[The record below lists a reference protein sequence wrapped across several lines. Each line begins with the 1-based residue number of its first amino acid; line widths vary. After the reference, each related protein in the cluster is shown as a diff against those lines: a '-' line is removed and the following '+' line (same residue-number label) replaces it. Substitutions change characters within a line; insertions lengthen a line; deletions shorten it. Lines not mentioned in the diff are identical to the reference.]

1 MFEQSLLN
9 RRSAKRPVALAVS
22 VVLQVSLLAIALVV
36 PLVFIDVL
44 PAAQLS
50 TLFVLP
56 PLPVARAAAPAPAP
70 EATTRRVKVRRTTD
84 NVFRAPSAIPKR
96 VARIVEDIE
105 IDPNLAQL
113 ALNLPQGIGQGSGS
127 REGVPGLDGLFSAP
141 KPAPP
146 PPPTRQES
154 KTPTIQRI
162 KRGGAVVEAMALS
175 RPGPVYPELAKR
187 ARVQGDVELN
197 AVIGVDGG
205 IKELRVASGHPLLV
219 RAAVE
224 AVSQWRYR
232 PTTLNGDPVEVAT
245 QITVTFRLR

>member
-1 MFEQSLLN
+1 MFEQSMLD
-9 RRSAKRPVALAVS
+9 RRSAKRPLALALS
-22 VVLQVSLLAIALVV
+22 LVLQISLLAIALVV
-36 PLVFIDVL
+36 PLVFIDAL

-70 EATTRRVKVRRTTD
+70 EATTRRVKVRRVAD
-84 NVFRAPSAIPKR
+84 NIFRAPSAIPKR
-96 VARIVEDIE
+96 VARIVEEIE

-113 ALNLPQGIGQGSGS
+113 AMNLPHGVGQRGGG
-127 REGVPGLDGLFSAP
+127 RGGVPGLDGLFSAP
-141 KPAPP
+141 PAAPP
-146 PPPTRQES
+146 PPPAREEN

-162 KRGGAVVEAMALS
+162 KRGGAVVEAMAVS

-197 AVIGVDGG
+197 AVIGVDGS

-219 RAAVE
+219 KAAVE
-224 AVSQWRYR
+224 AVSRWRYR

>member
-1 MFEQSLLN
+1 MFEQSMLD
-9 RRSAKRPVALAVS
+9 RRSAKRPLALAVS
-22 VVLQVSLLAIALVV
+22 LVLQISFLAIALVV
-36 PLVFIDVL
+36 PLVFIDGL

-56 PLPVARAAAPAPAP
+56 PLPVARAAAPEPAP
-70 EATTRRVKVRRTTD
+70 EAATRRVKVRRVTD

-96 VARIVEDIE
+96 VARIVEEIE

-113 ALNLPQGIGQGSGS
+113 ALHVPDGVGQRGGS
-127 REGVPGLDGLFSAP
+127 RDGIPGLDGLFSAP
-141 KPAPP
+141 RPEAPP
-146 PPPTRQES
+146 PAPVENNSPA
-154 KTPTIQRI
+154 IQRI
-162 KRGGAVVEAMALS
+162 KRGGAVVEAMAVS

-197 AVIGVDGG
+197 AVIGVDGS
-205 IKELRVASGHPLLV
+205 IQELRVTSGHPLLV
-219 RAAVE
+219 KAAVE
-224 AVSQWRYR
+224 AVSHWRYR

>member
-9 RRSAKRPVALAVS
+9 GRPAKRPFALLVS
-22 VVLQVSLLAIALVV
+22 VALQVSLLAIALVV

-56 PLPVARAAAPAPAP
+56 PLPVARAAAPAAPPEPA
-70 EATTRRVKVRRTTD
+70 TRRVKVRRLAD
-84 NVFRAPSAIPKR
+84 NVFRAPSVIPKR
-96 VARIVEDIE
+96 VAPIVEEIE
-105 IDPNLAQL
+105 IDPHLAQL
-113 ALNLPQGIGQGSGS
+113 ALNLPQGTGQNSS
-127 REGVPGLDGLFSAP
+127 RMGVPGLEGLIPAAAA
-141 KPAPP
+141 APP
-146 PPPTRQES
+146 PPPESQES
-154 KTPTIQRI
+154 EPRIIQRI
-162 KRGGAVVEAMALS
+162 RRGGSVVEAMALS

-197 AVIGVDGG
+197 AVIGVDGS
-205 IKELRVASGHPLLV
+205 IKELRVVAGHPLLV